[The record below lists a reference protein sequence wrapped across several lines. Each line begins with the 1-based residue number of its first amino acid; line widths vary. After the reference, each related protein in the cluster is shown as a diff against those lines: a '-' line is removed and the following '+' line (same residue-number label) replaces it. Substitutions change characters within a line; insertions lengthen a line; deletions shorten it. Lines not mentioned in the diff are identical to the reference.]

1 MKKISI
7 LLSLI
12 ATMTFTLVVSCLG
25 GAAIASITGHVEL
38 FAPVAVGLYAI
49 SLVSN
54 FKMPSMAL
62 STPTVF
68 TEGICEKIQTS
79 LIDLMGANSPERK
92 RTPVGYLQAI
102 TSPTNTAGLSVIP
115 INIGN
120 GKKRSVRV
128 TYAQRGVESDI
139 QDTENDGCTS
149 DLSKTPYE
157 DIVSIEDVMSTKTLT
172 FSEEEMAK
180 LCESDQS
187 WIARIINAELDPFMT
202 KLNKALLTKQNTSFG
217 NFADGT
223 ATVHNRQLLV
233 AATKT
238 PFYYGESQ
246 ILGDFEDIDFSGRP
260 ILIGS
265 GKLRDYTR
273 MAKIGCCNAQ
283 GLDMGQSGDFDF
295 FQDRHV
301 AGIMG
306 NADNFI
312 GLAPGNTQLLT
323 FNKYEGARAKNFG
336 NIIKTTMVDPFTG
349 IKLDMKWK
357 YDDCAEVWNL
367 VFSLN
372 YNMFFLPTNAFASG
386 DANEGVNYSLL
397 YKATEA

>member
-1 MKKISI
+1 M
-7 LLSLI
+7 LSLL
-12 ATMTFTLVVSCLG
+12 ATMSFTLVVSCLG
-25 GAAIASITGHVEL
+25 GAAIAAITESVEL
-38 FAPVAVGLYAI
+38 FAPVAVGLYSI
-49 SLVSN
+49 SLISN
-54 FKMPSMAL
+54 FKMPSIAL
-62 STPTVF
+62 SAPTVF

-79 LIDLMGANSPERK
+79 LIDLMGTNSPERK

-128 TYAQRGVESDI
+128 TYAQRGIESDI
-139 QDTENDGCTS
+139 QDTYNNGCTAEIT
-149 DLSKTPYE
+149 KTPYE
-157 DIVSIEDVMSTKTLT
+157 DILDVNDVLSTKGLA
-172 FSEEEMAK
+172 FSEADMAK

-202 KLNKALLTKQNTSFG
+202 KLNKALITKQATAFG

-223 ATVHNRQLLV
+223 STVHSRQLLV
-233 AATKT
+233 AATKS
-238 PFYYGESQ
+238 PFYYGENQ
-246 ILGDFEDIDFSGRP
+246 IMNDFEDIDFTGRP

-283 GLDMGQSGDFDF
+283 GIDIGQSGDFDF

-301 AGIMG
+301 GGILG
-306 NADNFI
+306 NADDFI

-323 FNKYEGARAKNFG
+323 YNKYEGAAAKNFG

-349 IKLDMKWK
+349 IKLDMRWK
-357 YDDCAEVWNL
+357 YDDCDEVWIL
-367 VFSLN
+367 TFSL
-372 YNMFFLPTNAFASG
+372 YHEMFYLPANAFNAD
-386 DANEGVNYSLL
+386 DANDGVNYSL
-397 YKATEA
+397 YYRATEA